1 MTTATTDPVTP
12 SALAPTCF
20 ARPRPPPAP
29 ACALAPAGALAF
41 PGRRGR
47 VPAQGRV
54 GGVLP
59 SSAAWA
65 MVAPPMSELLTGLN
79 DPQREAVLHGE
90 GPLLVLA
97 GAGSGKTRVIVSRIA
112 RLVLEEGVL
121 PWHVL
126 AVTFTNKAAG
136 EMKARLVKLLGLAAA
151 DLWVQ
156 TFHAFGARF
165 LRREAARA
173 GLPPSFAIYDTDDQL
188 RLMKRLFAEQKLDE
202 GEPLTSRD
210 VLWRIDRW
218 KNEALTPRGLKLAVS
233 DVEGQLARD
242 LWARYEAALARAG
255 AVDFGDLLVRPVRL
269 LDEDQ
274 DLRARWSGRFRHL
287 LVDEFQDT
295 NPVQYR
301 LLKLLTGPRRNVC
314 VVGDDDQAIYRW
326 RGADVRNILEFD
338 SDFAGCRVVKLERNY
353 RSTRTIL
360 DAAHAVISRARV
372 RREKRLWTEAGPG
385 DPLALLVGQDEH
397 DEAERVARGV
407 VAERARGTHGE
418 EIAVLYRT
426 NAQSRPLEAAM
437 RAARVP
443 YVIVRGTS
451 FYDRAEVKDAAAYLR
466 LSLSPASDLD
476 LERIVNRPPRGLGEK
491 TVERLRAHAAERGL
505 SLYQAIGERDAILGL
520 KPQARRAL
528 GELHATLTGLAA
540 DVPGLDA
547 GVAVQEALQ
556 RSGLLGRLEAERTD
570 EGAERAE
577 NLVELVAAARE
588 FDEAVAAEPRPG
600 DPDEPLPAPPLARF
614 LEQIALL
621 GEADGDAPEGRVA
634 LMTLHAAKG
643 LEFTAVFLAGLEDG
657 TLPLE
662 RPWDDKSAA
671 ERAAAEDEERRLC
684 YVGMTRAKQ
693 RLTLSL
699 ARRRMGF
706 SKDGPTFRGM
716 EPSRFLAELPPELFG
731 LPGRGA
737 AAPLAGPTA
746 RSPVVRRLPGA
757 LPDEPHIEVDEPP
770 DFEPMTPRA
779 TRAAP
784 RGEPTVEYD
793 FDQRPEAGGRP
804 FARGDAVV
812 HDALGE
818 GLVLACDGAGREA
831 KVTVRFFEAGEKR
844 VLARFLRRAG

>member
-1 MTTATTDPVTP
+1 M
-12 SALAPTCF
+12 
-20 ARPRPPPAP
+20 
-29 ACALAPAGALAF
+29 F
-41 PGRRGR
+41 P
-47 VPAQGRV
+47 
-54 GGVLP
+54 
-59 SSAAWA
+59 
-65 MVAPPMSELLTGLN
+65 PPMSALLEGLN

-136 EMKARLVKLLGLAAA
+136 EMKARLVQLLGLAAA

-173 GLPPSFAIYDTDDQL
+173 GLPPGFAIYDTDDQL

-202 GEPLTSRD
+202 GEPLTARE

-218 KNEALTPRGLKLAVS
+218 KNDALTPKAVKLADY

-242 LWARYEAALARAG
+242 LYGKYEAALARAG

-269 LDEDQ
+269 LEED
-274 DLRARWSGRFRHL
+274 DALRARWAGRFRHL

-326 RGADVRNILEFD
+326 RGADVRNILGFD
-338 SDFAGCRVVKLERNY
+338 RELEGCRVVKLERNY

-360 DAAHAVISRARV
+360 DAAHAVISRAHV
-372 RREKRLWTEAGPG
+372 RREKRLWTEEGPG
-385 DPLALLVGQDEH
+385 DPLALVVGQDEH

-407 VAERARGTHGE
+407 VAERARGTRGE

-426 NAQSRPLEAAM
+426 NAQSRPLEAAL
-437 RAARVP
+437 RSARVP

-451 FYDRAEVKDAAAYLR
+451 FYDRAEVKDAVSYLR
-466 LSLSPASDLD
+466 LALSPASDLD
-476 LERIVNRPPRGLGEK
+476 LERIVNRPPRGIGEK
-491 TVERLRAHAAERGL
+491 TVERLRAHAAARGV
-505 SLYQAIGERDAILGL
+505 SLFEAIGDRDAIEGL

-528 GELHATLTGLAA
+528 GELHATLAGLAA

-547 GVAVQEALQ
+547 GVAVQEALK

-570 EGAERAE
+570 ESAERAE
-577 NLVELVAAARE
+577 NLVELVADARE
-588 FDEAVAAEPRPG
+588 FDEEIAAAPPPG
-600 DPDEPLPAPPLARF
+600 DPDEAVPPAPLARF
-614 LEQIALL
+614 LERVALL
-621 GEADGDAPEGRVA
+621 GEADGDTPEGRVA

-643 LEFTAVFLAGLEDG
+643 LEFTAVFLCGVEDG

-662 RPWDDKSAA
+662 RPWDDKSTA

-684 YVGMTRAKQ
+684 YVGMTRAKK

-731 LPGRGA
+731 LPARGA
-737 AAPLAGPTA
+737 PVAAPTLARG
-746 RSPVVRRLPGA
+746 PVVRRLPGA
-757 LPDEPHIEVDEPP
+757 LPDEPVIERR
-770 DFEPMTPRA
+770 T
-779 TRAAP
+779 AP
-784 RGEPTVEYD
+784 G
-793 FDQRPEAGGRP
+793 
-804 FARGDAVV
+804 
-812 HDALGE
+812 
-818 GLVLACDGAGREA
+818 
-831 KVTVRFFEAGEKR
+831 
-844 VLARFLRRAG
+844 